1 MGEFKTRWMGRSDG
15 WVGQVGKF
23 VRWLGSSGGSGN
35 GLGRSVRKVWYG
47 LVEIVKLNSQ
57 PLMNY
62 QGRYRAARAD
72 KKQNRPKMVTIY

>member
-35 GLGRSVRKVWYG
+35 KLGRLVRKVWYG
-47 LVEIVKLNSQ
+47 LVEIVKLNSK
-57 PLMNY
+57 PLMNE
-62 QGRYRAARAD
+62 
-72 KKQNRPKMVTIY
+72 